1 MNFTHTE
8 ASVAERFG
16 LSRQAVRKMRTDL
29 LVKDV
34 DWEKTRG
41 EVHIS
46 DAGLEKLAKNAALAV
61 ESLPPAADSTEKGA
75 AVLSVWRVTRNPH
88 IIEAFVPGT
97 DPALRV
103 NIVRVRVKNAAH
115 FRRTG
120 GDGKPMT
127 FRAVHVQSDLYE
139 LVGACPRRVGR
150 W

>member
-8 ASVAERFG
+8 SSVAKRIG
-16 LSRQAVRKMRTDL
+16 LSRQAVRKMRGDL

-34 DWEKTRG
+34 DWAKSGSDVRLT
-41 EVHIS
+41 

-61 ESLPPAADSTEKGA
+61 ESLPPVAVADGA
-75 AVLSVWRVTRNPH
+75 AMLSVWRVTRNPH
-88 IIEAFVPGT
+88 IIEAFAPGT
-97 DPALRV
+97 DPALRE
-103 NIVRVRVKNAAH
+103 NIVRVRVKNAAN
-115 FRRTG
+115 FRRMG

>member
-16 LSRQAVRKMRTDL
+16 LSRQAVRKMRADL
-29 LVKDV
+29 LMKDV

-61 ESLPPAADSTEKGA
+61 ESLPPVEVAACASM
-75 AVLSVWRVTRNPH
+75 LSVWRVTRNPH

-97 DPALRV
+97 DPALRA
-103 NIVRVRVKNAAH
+103 NIVRVRVKNAAN

-127 FRAVHVQSDLYE
+127 FPAAHVQADLYE